1 MLITGIRG
9 RQAKIRV
16 GRCSMNY
23 ELTEECYELLLD
35 DYNNGSN
42 LYYQLFGLDGI
53 SGKDISMPL

>member
-1 MLITGIRG
+1 MLITSIRG

-42 LYYQLFGLDGI
+42 LYYQLFGIDGI